1 MNRIDDFPSE
11 QELQRMS
18 KEELLSVIYD
28 LKSENSRLSVDLE
41 KVRTSEKEGK
51 LRFREKCAESILN
64 SLPDMLTVLTPEGTV
79 VELVSSEATNHVGK
93 PASELIGQDIT
104 RFLPEEA
111 YRKIRKNM
119 DRVIATRKESV
130 AQHTLCVDG
139 ENRFYENRIFPL
151 DDRFLLCMCRD
162 VTEAMQAKQAQE
174 VAVRKMRMAED
185 IAGLS
190 YWYFFR
196 ERRELEAPGIVPLLP
211 GMDGKQTKC
220 PLETYL
226 QYVHP
231 DDREKVIERLSHR
244 DLEGGYTEHRLLLP
258 GKTLYLHTR
267 VIRSYDT
274 DGVHTIE
281 GYVQDMTYVMER
293 MRELED
299 VRYAVNT
306 AQEEIFACRPDGSLD
321 FANRQFT
328 ELYGLTAPLGRKRLY
343 ELLPEVVNEELWR
356 EQLARIRQRGG
367 AAKYTVRNRLPDGK
381 YHVFDVATYLIRDS
395 RGEEKIWFF
404 ARDISLRVEHEDK
417 IRQLNYIM
425 DAILNNIPVYLFV
438 KDPSDEFRYL
448 YWNKAFEEH
457 SHIPASSVLGRTDF
471 EVFPSREDAEK
482 FRRDD
487 QELLRNGERIEFME
501 EYITAT
507 GERRIVKTSKALIP
521 SEGRLPLIIG
531 VSWDITDLKNT
542 EQELIA
548 ARVKAEQSD
557 RLKSAFLANMSHE
570 IRTPLNAI
578 VGFSNLLVDAAD
590 PEERKEYIGI
600 VQENNELLLK
610 LISDI
615 LDLSKIEAGTFDFVN
630 GEVDLNQLCSEILS
644 SLRVKVKDDRVK
656 LLFGEHLP
664 RCRVFCDKSR
674 LTQVISNFINNAL
687 KFTVKGSITLGYCQV
702 GPDELKIYVRDTGSG
717 IPKEKQPL
725 VFDRFVKLNSFVQ
738 GTGLGLSICRSIVEQ
753 MGGRI
758 GLESKEGEGS
768 CFWFTLPWR
777 QGEASPDEGGAP
789 EQESVPGVLPE
800 TGERPLVLVAEDT
813 DSNYLLISL
822 ILKKEFRVIRA
833 HNGVEAV
840 ELCGKIRPALIL
852 MDVKM
857 PEMDGIEA
865 TRRIRQSDDSV
876 PIIAVTAFAFDR
888 DRQRALEAGCDD
900 YMAKPVQAVQ
910 LKEKIRALLAR

>member
-578 VGFSNLLVDAAD
+578 VGFSKLIAETEDA
-590 PEERKEYIGI
+590 EEKGQYSGI
-600 VQENNELLLK
+600 IDANAELLLQ
-610 LISDI
+610 LINDI
-615 LDLSKIEAGTFDFVN
+615 LDISKIEAGMLEFADRPMDLCELCRTLYETHKGRVQENVRLVYDEKYLRFDML
-630 GEVDLNQLCSEILS
+630 G
-644 SLRVKVKDDRVK
+644 DRN
-656 LLFGEHLP
+656 
-664 RCRVFCDKSR
+664 RIA
-674 LTQVISNFINNAL
+674 QVITNLLTNAA
-687 KFTVKGSITLGYCQV
+687 KFTARGEIRFGFDLKDGQV
-702 GPDELKIYVRDTGSG
+702 HFYVRDTGTG
-717 IPKEKQPL
+717 ISRDKLGKI
-725 VFDRFVKLNSFVQ
+725 FDRFTKLNNFAQ
-738 GTGLGLSICRSIVEQ
+738 GTGLGLTISRMIVEK
-753 MGGRI
+753 I
-758 GLESKEGEGS
+758 
-768 CFWFTLPWR
+768 
-777 QGEASPDEGGAP
+777 GGAIEVESEEGAGSVFRFTIPYRAGAGNEPVPKPQTEAVAEEPRIVP
-789 EQESVPGVLPE
+789 EQQK
-800 TGERPLVLVAEDT
+800 TILVAEDN
-813 DSNYLLISL
+813 DSNYLLIHTL
-822 ILKKEFRVIRA
+822 LKKHCHPVRA
-833 HNGVEAV
+833 CNGVEAV
-840 ELCGKIRPALIL
+840 EKFRELHPDLIL
-852 MDVKM
+852 MDIKM
-857 PEMDGIEA
+857 PKMNGLDA
-865 TRRIRQSDDSV
+865 TRVIRKFSTEVPIVAVSAFAYESDRQEALQAGCNDFLVKPVSV
-876 PIIAVTAFAFDR
+876 P
-888 DRQRALEAGCDD
+888 
-900 YMAKPVQAVQ
+900 
-910 LKEKIRALLAR
+910 ALLEVVRKYL